1 MSFKTV
7 NPATNE
13 TVETFESLSRE
24 ETQKAVDKAHAAF
37 QSWRQ
42 TSFQQRKKI
51 ILDFAKRLRD
61 RRDEF
66 AELIT
71 TEMGKRISEAK
82 KEIEFCAEICEF
94 YANGAEEFLADHDM
108 GVEDV
113 DAYIQYTPIGVV
125 LGVMPWNFPF
135 YQVVRYAVPNIM
147 AGNSVLL
154 KHAGN
159 VPRCANTIQ
168 ALFTES
174 DLPAGVF
181 QNLFIPNEFVDVIVS
196 DDRVQGVSLTG
207 SERAGSAVAALAGKN
222 LKRSVLELGGND
234 AFIILEDADL
244 DAAVKMA
251 IKGRMVNTGQSCVA
265 AKRFIVVESVAD
277 EFLKGFKAAMQE
289 MKLGDPMEEST
300 DVGPLSSEEAAVNLL
315 EQVQSSIKAGANVV
329 IGGDRPDRPGAYFN
343 PTILTKITEDMPT
356 YDQEL
361 FGPVATV
368 YVVKDEAAAIKL
380 ANDSSYGL
388 GGSVH
393 TSDIQRGRRV
403 AEQIDTGMVF
413 INQPTNSQAELPFGG
428 IKNSGYGRELSKL
441 GIMEFV
447 NKKLI
452 HLQGKA

>member
-13 TVETFESLSRE
+13 VLKTFESLSLE
-24 ETQKAVDKAHAAF
+24 ETKATVDKAHKAF
-37 QSWRQ
+37 TSWRQ
-42 TSFQQRKKI
+42 TSFDHRKSIMLK
-51 ILDFAKRLRD
+51 FAESMRD
-61 RRDEF
+61 RQDEF

-71 TEMGKRISEAK
+71 IEMGKRLSEAK
-82 KEIEFCAEICEF
+82 KEIEFCQQISKF
-94 YANGAEEFLADHDM
+94 YANGAEEFLEDHDM
-108 GVEDV
+108 EVEGT
-113 DAYIQYTPIGVV
+113 DAYIQYTPIGVL

-147 AGNSVLL
+147 AGNTTLL

-159 VPRCANTIQ
+159 VPQCAEAIQ
-168 ALFTES
+168 TLFENS
-174 DLPAGVF
+174 GLPDGVF
-181 QNLFIPNEFVDVIVS
+181 QNLFIPNEFVEVIVS
-196 DDRVQGVSLTG
+196 DKRVQGVSLTG
-207 SERAGSAVAALAGKN
+207 SERAGSAVAGLAGKN

-234 AFIILEDADL
+234 AFIVLEDADL
-244 DAAVKMA
+244 DTVVEMA

-265 AKRFIVVESVAD
+265 AKRFIIVEPVAD
-277 EFLKGFKAAMQE
+277 EFLERFKAAMSE
-289 MKLGDPMEEST
+289 MKLGDPMDEDT
-300 DVGPLSSEEAAVNLL
+300 DVGPLSSEAAAVNLL
-315 EQVQSSIKAGANVV
+315 EQVQSCINAGAKAV

-343 PTILTKITEDMPT
+343 PTIVTGVTEEMPT

-361 FGPVATV
+361 FGPVASI
-368 YVVKDEAAAIKL
+368 YVVKDEAEAIEL

-393 TSDIQRGRRV
+393 TADIERGRRV

-452 HLQGKA
+452 HLQKKS